1 MALQFASH
9 PAPRRR
15 PGGFARLALLL
26 AAVLGS
32 AAAMAAPTDLARVGG
47 QAIEMHRVLA
57 DASQPPAGTI
67 VFENGLRGDL
77 DGWQAVVAGLVPAAT
92 QQGWALFT
100 YNRPGIGRSEPTERP
115 RDGHQV
121 VADLHELLRQQGLPP
136 PYLLVGHSLGGL
148 YQQLFAREHP
158 QETAGLV
165 LVDAV
170 YPGVIKKPEDFP
182 FYTRWAKGLLMS
194 RMAARET
201 DAIHATGEQV
211 LALPW
216 PARIPVERLVNVPK
230 SAGAVAVDFG
240 VVNDDEATFARVRAM
255 YPGARTTV
263 LDSDH
268 QIQQAH
274 PEAVVKAV
282 LGLIDGGAVA
292 SRPQASATSTKA
304 GAQK

>member
-1 MALQFASH
+1 MAPQFAVSH
-9 PAPRRR
+9 ATPRRCVR
-15 PGGFARLALLL
+15 GFARRAVLL
-26 AAVLGS
+26 AAVLVS
-32 AAAMAAPTDLARVGG
+32 AAAAAAPTDLARVGG
-47 QAIEMHRVLA
+47 QAIEVRRVPA
-57 DASQPPAGTI
+57 DAGQPPAGTI
-67 VFENGLRGDL
+67 VIENGLRADL
-77 DGWQAVVAGLVPAAT
+77 DGWQAVIAGLAPAT
-92 QQGWALFT
+92 QQGWALLA
-100 YNRPGIGRSEPTERP
+100 YNRPGIGRSEATERP

-121 VADLHELLRQQGLPP
+121 VADLRELLRQQGLRP

-148 YQQLFAREHP
+148 YQQLFAREYP
-158 QETAGLV
+158 QEVAGLV

-170 YPGVIKKPEDFP
+170 YPGVIKKPEEFP
-182 FYTRWAKGLLMS
+182 FYTRWAKGLFMG

-240 VVNDDEATFARVRAM
+240 VVNDDEATIAHVRAM

-263 LDSDH
+263 LDADH
-268 QIQQAH
+268 QIQQAK

-282 LGLIDGGAVA
+282 LGLIDAGAAA